1 MKSSELALDEKRP
14 MDELL
19 TEAVLDLL
27 IKHGRLPKAIEKVRV
42 D

>member
-1 MKSSELALDEKRP
+1 

-27 IKHGRLPKAIEKVRV
+27 IKHGRSKAIEKIRV
-42 D
+42 EQTD